1 MITLVTTRFS
11 NKTWEENTN
20 YRKKNISIGC
30 IYGSP
35 QEFSPKILYDSI
47 IFVIEMNNN
56 TNQIEGIGLVKNR
69 PFLDKYYLI
78 YSEGNYN
85 RYIYKSKYYL
95 DRDIIIRNN
104 SMLLDTLEYIV
115 FKEKTHLKRGSGFTT
130 VTQDLLKKKK
140 SEKYQNLDLQKIIK
154 NIVQCFLSLNNTNLS

>member
-1 MITLVTTRFS
+1 
-11 NKTWEENTN
+11 
-20 YRKKNISIGC
+20 
-30 IYGSP
+30 
-35 QEFSPKILYDSI
+35 
-47 IFVIEMNNN
+47 MNNN

-78 YSEGNYN
+78 YGEGNYN

-95 DRDIIIRNN
+95 DRDVIHRNN

-140 SEKYQNLDLQKIIK
+140 NEKYQNLDLQKIIK

>member
-11 NKTWEENTN
+11 NKTWEENNN

-35 QEFSPKILYDSI
+35 QEFSPKILYDSTI
-47 IFVIEMNNN
+47 LVIEMNNS

-95 DRDIIIRNN
+95 HRDMIMRNN
-104 SMLLDTLEYIV
+104 SVLLDTLEYIV

-130 VTQDLLKKKK
+130 ISQDLLKKKK
-140 SEKYQNLDLQKIIK
+140 SEKYQKLDLQKIIK
-154 NIVQCFLSLNNTNLS
+154 NIVDCFIMIK

>member
-20 YRKKNISIGC
+20 YRKKNISTGC

-47 IFVIEMNNN
+47 IFVIEMNNS

-95 DRDIIIRNN
+95 DRDMIIRN
-104 SMLLDTLEYIV
+104 SSVLLDTLEYIV

-130 VTQDLLKKKK
+130 ITQDLLKKKK

-154 NIVQCFLSLNNTNLS
+154 NIVVLFIMIK